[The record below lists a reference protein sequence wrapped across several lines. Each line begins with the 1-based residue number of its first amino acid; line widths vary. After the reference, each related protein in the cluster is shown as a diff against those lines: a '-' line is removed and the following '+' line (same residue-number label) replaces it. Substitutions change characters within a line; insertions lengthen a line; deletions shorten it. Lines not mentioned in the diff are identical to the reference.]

1 LAMRNSRLYPIWPA
15 APVTVIRIGAFMTI
29 SNAVIKRD
37 ILPVF
42 AALAKNKVK

>member
-1 LAMRNSRLYPIWPA
+1 
-15 APVTVIRIGAFMTI
+15 MTI